1 MAKKEKRENKENELK
16 ENGEESGSKAL
27 TIVFAILTVVI
38 WLAIFAVLIKLD
50 FGGFGSKVLRPVLKD
65 IPVINKILP
74 EPTDE

>member
-38 WLAIFAVLIKLD
+38 WLAIFAVLDRK
-50 FGGFGSKVLRPVLKD
+50 SVV
-65 IPVINKILP
+65 
-74 EPTDE
+74 